1 MCVACDYLENRPVDD
16 DQPSIWRESGE
27 LDEVSARMKDKI
39 RKHHDLYTL
48 RCRAEYM
55 EELFSQVLEDM
66 GIVNHWYGGDHG
78 KGSDVF
84 INEDTV
90 SPIFD
95 SRKGEVTG
103 ISCKSNIKSGL
114 NTVRAD
120 MSGGRL
126 ERFNGD
132 LDKMLDY
139 LSNQNNYKWY
149 FFGTYRR
156 LTENKSLDHHEYEFH
171 LLPNDFVDPLHFE
184 DQWKESDDWKVKLCT
199 GFSLEINN
207 SQSKQYW
214 INGIPEAILSR
225 FSFGKI
231 QIDK

>member
-1 MCVACDYLENRPVDD
+1 MCVTCNYLKNRPVEDE
-16 DQPSIWRESGE
+16 QPSVWNGE
-27 LDEVSARMKDKI
+27 QELEKISERLKDKV
-39 RKHHDLYTL
+39 RKHHELHRL
-48 RCRAEYM
+48 RCKGEYM
-55 EELFSQVLEDM
+55 EEFFSQALEEI
-66 GIVNHWYGGDHG
+66 GIDNEWYGADHG

-84 INEDTV
+84 IKEDN
-90 SPIFD
+90 SSRLFD
-95 SRKGEVTG
+95 SEKGEVTG
-103 ISCKSNIKSGL
+103 ISCKTNIKSGL

-156 LTENKSLDHHEYEFH
+156 LTENKSLDYHEYEFH
-171 LLPNDFVDPLHFE
+171 LLPNNFVDPLHFE
-184 DQWKESDDWKVKLCT
+184 DQWKDGDWNVKLCT
-199 GFSLEINN
+199 GFNLEISN

-214 INGIPEAILSR
+214 INGIPEAILSC